1 MRLLDVHTCVGDYSH
16 DTAVVIRSAAGGFAV
31 VAVMLQP
38 PSSSSAAQPNP
49 CLAAALAHVPDT
61 PQAEAGCPSSVD
73 PQQLLPAGAAA
84 ARFVHYS
91 GSLTTPPCSEQVDW
105 LVWEQPLPVTDKQVS
120 AGTCSSR
127 NAEQHT
133 LVASGNVAS
142 SRQACTG
149 QLLFNDVT
157 LGYAHAHS
165 FYLPA

>member
-1 MRLLDVHTCVGDYSH
+1 MTDNTLLFPTHTV
-16 DTAVVIRSAAGGFAV
+16 AGGFAV

-38 PSSSSAAQPNP
+38 PSNSSEVQPNP

-61 PQAEAGCPSSVD
+61 PQAEAACPCSID

-120 AGTCSSR
+120 AGTR
-127 NAEQHT
+127 
-133 LVASGNVAS
+133 
-142 SRQACTG
+142 
-149 QLLFNDVT
+149 
-157 LGYAHAHS
+157 HAHNEV
-165 FYLPA
+165 